1 MTDLSAAS
9 ATNGFRHRTTLEV
22 RFRDIDAFRHVN
34 NAAFFTYIEQARIRY
49 LIDTLHLEAVERLP
63 LILAAVQIDFISPI
77 LFGQEVEIGTRVD
90 WIGNTSFSMSH
101 VLHAAGRAAAE
112 ARTVLVAYDYEAER
126 PIRVPDDWRASFAD
140 WEGRDLARP
149 ATAKAAAAGAR

>member
-1 MTDLSAAS
+1 VIDSL
-9 ATNGFRHRTTLEV
+9 RHRTRLEV

-49 LIDTLHLEAVERLP
+49 LCDLLEIEAVERLP
-63 LILAAVQIDFISPI
+63 MILAAVQIDFKSPI
-77 LFGQEVEIGTRVD
+77 LYGQEVEIGTRVD

-101 VLHAAGRAAAE
+101 HLTATPDARVVAE
-112 ARTVLVAYDYEAER
+112 AATILVAYDYETEA
-126 PIRVPDDWRASFAD
+126 PMPVPNAWRTAFAG

-149 ATAKAAAAGAR
+149 AQAVAAKA

>member
-1 MTDLSAAS
+1 VIDE
-9 ATNGFRHRTTLEV
+9 FRHRTRLEV

-49 LIDTLHLEAVERLP
+49 LIDLLDVEAVERLP
-63 LILAAVQIDFISPI
+63 MILAAVQIDFRSPI

-101 VLHAAGRAAAE
+101 HLTANPQARVVAE
-112 ARTVLVAYDYEAER
+112 AATILVAYDYTTEKPMPVLDA
-126 PIRVPDDWRASFAD
+126 WRDAFRR
-140 WEGRDLARP
+140 WEGRDLVRP
-149 ATAKAAAAGAR
+149 ARAVAAEG

>member
-1 MTDLSAAS
+1 VIDE
-9 ATNGFRHRTTLEV
+9 FRHRTRLEV

-49 LIDTLHLEAVERLP
+49 LCDLLEIEAVERLP
-63 LILAAVQIDFISPI
+63 MILAAVQIDFKSPI
-77 LFGQEVEIGTRVD
+77 LYGQEVGIGTRVD

-101 VLHAAGRAAAE
+101 HLTATPDARVVAE
-112 ARTVLVAYDYEAER
+112 AATILVAYDYETEA
-126 PIRVPDDWRASFAD
+126 PMPVPNAWRTAFAG

-149 ATAKAAAAGAR
+149 AQAVAAKA